1 MQLLK
6 CRIKYIYI
14 YNPCENTHVHVTL
27 ITLTFKSLD
36 FEINFE
42 SESTFH

>member
-6 CRIKYIYI
+6 CRIKYI

-36 FEINFE
+36 VEINFE